1 MSDSAARRAIVVG
14 AGIGGL
20 AAAIALRNAGFA
32 VTVLEQAESAREL
45 GFALLLAPNAMQALR
60 RLGVADALR
69 AEGAVIETGELR
81 AGDGRVLKRAALGPM
96 TRSLGAEALCALR
109 PVLHGVLLRALGED
123 ALRLGA
129 RAVGFEQGA
138 GTVHVQLASGD
149 RLPAEILIGADGI
162 HSVIRRQLLGE
173 QPLRPSGLTAVR
185 GVARVGRAAL
195 DGMISA
201 QYFGRGIEAGLARAS
216 ADTLYWFISSETAQM
231 PGPDVPPR
239 EAALIR
245 LGDFDPAFLNVVKQ
259 TDPEE
264 LRRDE
269 LFDRA
274 PVARWGEGSVNLL
287 GDAAHPMLPH
297 AGQGAAQALED
308 AAVLGGC
315 LARER
320 DVVRALARYQ
330 ALRIPRTT
338 AVVRQARR
346 NARLGRVRNPV
357 LCATRDLLFRSIPA
371 GVLARQLV
379 AMSRVDLGA

>member
-1 MSDSAARRAIVVG
+1 MSESAAKRAIVVG

-20 AAAIALRNAGFA
+20 AAGIALRNAGFV
-32 VTVLEQAESAREL
+32 VTVIEQAQSAREL
-45 GFALLLAPNAMQALR
+45 GFALLLAPNAMLALQ

-81 AGDGRVLKRAALGPM
+81 AGDGRVLKRAALGPV
-96 TRSLGAEALCALR
+96 TRRLGAEALCALR
-109 PVLHGVLLRALGED
+109 PALHGVLLRALGED
-123 ALRLGA
+123 ALRLDA
-129 RAVGFEQGA
+129 RAVGFAQTA
-138 GTVHVQLASGD
+138 GTVQVQLASGE
-149 RLPAEILIGADGI
+149 RLRCDLLIGADGI

-185 GVARVGRAAL
+185 GVTRAGRAVL

-201 QYFGRGIEAGLARAS
+201 QYFGRGIEAGIARAS

-231 PGPDVPPR
+231 PSMDVPLR
-239 EAALIR
+239 EATLAR
-245 LGDFDPAFLNVVKQ
+245 LCDFDPAFVNVVKQ

-308 AAVLGGC
+308 AAVLGSC
-315 LARER
+315 LAREP
-320 DVVRALARYQ
+320 DVARALARYE

-338 AVVRQARR
+338 AVVRLARF
-346 NARLGRVRNPV
+346 NSKIGKVRNPL
-357 LCATRDLLFRSIPA
+357 LCATRNLLFRAIPA

-379 AMSRVDLGA
+379 AMSRVELDA

>member
-1 MSDSAARRAIVVG
+1 MSGSASRRAIVVG

-20 AAAIALRNAGFA
+20 AAGISLRNAGFA

-96 TRSLGAEALCALR
+96 TRALGAEALCALR

-123 ALRLGA
+123 ALRLDA
-129 RAVGFEQGA
+129 RAVGFEQRA
-138 GTVHVQLASGD
+138 GVVEVQLASGE
-149 RLPAEILIGADGI
+149 RLASEILIGADGI
-162 HSVIRRQLLGE
+162 HSMIRRQLLGE

-185 GVARVGRAAL
+185 GVARAGRAVL

-216 ADTLYWFISSETAQM
+216 ADTLYWFISSDTADM
-231 PGPDVPPR
+231 PGADVPLR
-239 EAALIR
+239 EATLTR
-245 LGDFDPAFLNVVKQ
+245 LRDFDPAFVSVVKQ
-259 TDPEE
+259 TDPAE

-274 PVARWGEGSVNLL
+274 PVARWGEGNVDLL

-315 LARER
+315 LTR
-320 DVVRALARYQ
+320 DSDIARALARYQ

-338 AVVRQARR
+338 AVVRQARLNSR
-346 NARLGRVRNPV
+346 IGRVQNPL
-357 LCATRDLLFRSIPA
+357 LCAARDLLFRSIPA

-379 AMSRVDLGA
+379 AMSRVELDV